1 MINSILSRLV
11 RQSCFG
17 HCADDNKNTRI
28 LVMAVLS
35 WIISFLIPPVTGKF
49 LERLAVATATFVSTL
64 RGNCLVIKKASDL
77 LDTHPLLPTN

>member
-1 MINSILSRLV
+1 MFQDMINSISSRLDLLDNPV
-11 RQSCFG
+11 CFG
-17 HCADDNKNTRI
+17 PCADDNKNTRI

-64 RGNCLVIKKASDL
+64 RGNCLVIKKA
-77 LDTHPLLPTN
+77 